1 MDKEVLKQ
9 QLSDKLEQEISNY
22 KEELKKKIPDE
33 ILKSSYELV
42 SKEEMIYKIVNK
54 DYTTSELKALLK
66 TNGILD
72 ECYDEWL
79 KSDGNFN
86 ELLEYAVDRRIDVI
100 TEDYEQK
107 MAQKNR
113 ESR

>member
-1 MDKEVLKQ
+1 
-9 QLSDKLEQEISNY
+9 
-22 KEELKKKIPDE
+22 
-33 ILKSSYELV
+33 
-42 SKEEMIYKIVNK
+42 MIYKIIDK

-66 TNGILD
+66 TKGILN

-86 ELLEYAVDRRIDVI
+86 EVLEYAVDSRIDLI
-100 TEDYEQK
+100 LDDFKE
-107 MAQKNR
+107 KNKEKTR